1 MNFRYIRNYSNQEA
15 TMLIYDEIGGDGI
28 DGNYFA
34 KELFY
39 LDESGCKKVNVR
51 INSPGGSVIDG
62 YSIFSAII
70 NTKCKVTTYND
81 GCAASIS
88 GVIFLAGKKRIM
100 ADYATFMMHNPAG
113 PVENAVDLTV
123 INLIKEGIKT
133 ILSNRSKVTPEMID
147 GMMNQVSWFDS
158 SQCLEHGFADEV
170 YSTVNKPQIEI
181 TDSVESIWAIT
192 NKFLNQSTNMFEKVT
207 NALGLQSGANEE
219 SVVVAISG
227 LTNSL
232 AAKAK
237 EVETLTNSVSTL
249 TNSLTELTAKLK
261 EKEDAEK
268 VAALALATNKAET
281 LITEAVKVGKI
292 ANTAKDAWVA
302 LAVENFE
309 STKTLIDGI
318 PVQKAAM
325 KIEDVDNEA
334 PVVYTMAAQM
344 AEIRNKTS
352 K

>member
-15 TMLIYDEIGGDGI
+15 TMLIYDEIGGEGI
-28 DGNYFA
+28 DGNSFA

-70 NTKCKVTTYND
+70 NTKCKVATYND
-81 GCAASIS
+81 GCAASIA

-113 PVENAVDLTV
+113 PVEKATDLTV
-123 INLIKEGIKT
+123 ITLIKEGIKT
-133 ILSNRSKVTPEMID
+133 ILSNRSKVSPEMID

-158 SQCLEHGFADEV
+158 SQCLEYGFADEV
-170 YSTVNKPQIEI
+170 YSTVNKPQIEV

-192 NKFLNQSTNMFEKVT
+192 NKFLNQSTIMFEKVT
-207 NALGLQSGANEE
+207 NALGLQAGANEE
-219 SVVVAISG
+219 SVATAITT
-227 LTNSL
+227 LLNAKNLAETSL

-237 EVETLTNSVSTL
+237 EVETLTNSVTDLS
-249 TNSLTELTAKLK
+249 AKLK

-292 ANTAKDAWVA
+292 ANTAKDAWVK

-318 PVQKAAM
+318 PVQKSAM